1 MNFFLLQ
8 ESNIFLMGTTPPNPN
23 KIMSTMAEGK
33 GATSWRVI

>member
-23 KIMSTMAEGK
+23 KIMSTMEEK